1 MLDRILEFD
10 HQLLIKINQQENE
23 AWDNFWLTI
32 TNALYWIPF
41 FMFLIFIAHRNFSQ
55 ENFKKIIIY
64 TLITFIITALL
75 TTGTKELVQRLRPL
89 HQEELMPYLR
99 IITTE
104 RGYSFFSGHTSNS
117 FAICT
122 FLYLVFRKKLKW
134 AFWVY
139 FWAVPYA
146 FSRLYLGVHF
156 PTDILVGFL
165 VGVSVA
171 NMVYYFYQKNVK
183 NPAL

>member
-1 MLDRILEFD
+1 MLGIGYLFY
-10 HQLLIKINQQENE
+10 LID
-23 AWDNFWLTI
+23 A
-32 TNALYWIPF
+32 Y
-41 FMFLIFIAHRNFSQ
+41 RNFS
-55 ENFKKIIIY
+55 KKEFQKILLY
-64 TLITFIITALL
+64 TLFTLGITALF
-75 TTGTKELVQRLRPL
+75 TSGTKELVQRLRPL

-117 FAICT
+117 FAVCT
-122 FLYLVFRKKLKW
+122 FLYLVFRKRFKW

-139 FWAVPYA
+139 LWAVPYS

-165 VGVSVA
+165 VGNTVA
-171 NMVYYFYQKNVK
+171 TMMFFLYKRK